1 MKRLLTICL
10 FALLIPLAFSG
21 CEEREVIS
29 FEYTSEILIEKEHPS
44 EDFVWAGRF
53 ETPRKSGGLLTY
65 SDSRFF
71 GIVDDQQIEVIKLSQ
86 EKNYFK
92 PFANNVN
99 ANLSKL
105 LGISREK
112 LRAKFDV
119 AVDDIS
125 LHRKE
130 TESQPPVSTS
140 PSETEEQSTETTRTP
155 ETR

>member
-10 FALLIPLAFSG
+10 LVVLILLAFSG
-21 CEEREVIS
+21 CEEREVIA
-29 FEYTSEILIEKEHPS
+29 FEYTSEILIEKERPS

-53 ETPRKSGGLLTY
+53 ETPRKSGGILTY

-125 LHRKE
+125 LHRFE
-130 TESQPPVSTS
+130 DVMLIHFCSGG
-140 PSETEEQSTETTRTP
+140 
-155 ETR
+155 

>member
-1 MKRLLTICL
+1 MIGGAFSEKVTNHMPFGGTYSPR
-10 FALLIPLAFSG
+10 FSG
-21 CEEREVIS
+21 CEEREVIA
-29 FEYTSEILIEKEHPS
+29 FEYTSEILIEKECPS
-44 EDFVWAGRF
+44 EDIVWAGRF
-53 ETPRKSGGLLTY
+53 ETPRKSGGILTY

-112 LRAKFDV
+112 LRAN
-119 AVDDIS
+119 S
-125 LHRKE
+125 MLLLMR
-130 TESQPPVSTS
+130 
-140 PSETEEQSTETTRTP
+140 
-155 ETR
+155 